1 MLLVARKSPSP
12 KKKKLKIEIRF
23 FDFEQKKETRNQWKK
38 KENNTPQ
45 LEIRN
50 FNYITGNK

>member
-12 KKKKLKIEIRF
+12 KKKILKIEIRF